1 MAWTLAEGAKMTN
14 SVLLSGIIQTIITE
28 SDVLDLLPFETVVG
42 NGYLYNR
49 EATQPQAQM
58 ITVGDTVTE
67 STGTRTQVTAALKIM
82 VMDSDIDLFE
92 KKTMSDVNDLEA
104 ILLAEAAKAMAY
116 KFDDL
121 FIYGS
126 VATDAKQFDGLH
138 VLVPAAMQVHMS
150 GTATGAPLSLAS
162 LDRVIDSVKPG
173 RPDALAMNKTLRRRI
188 KQFYRSTAT
197 YSFEM
202 TVGDDG
208 KPIETYG
215 GIRVVLDDFI
225 TMTETLSAGGIFN
238 GFKTGGA
245 TTTLFAYKMGRTH
258 VCGLQNG
265 SIEQTSLGLLESKN
279 AERWRLSWFCSMM
292 LGSTLSLAC
301 VDGITDAVVVS

>member
-14 SVLLSGIIQTIITE
+14 AVLLSGVIQTIISE

-42 NGYLYNR
+42 NGYIYNR
-49 EATQPQAQM
+49 ETTQPTAQM
-58 ITVGDTVTE
+58 IAVGDTVTE

-82 VMDSDIDLFE
+82 VMDSDLDLFE

-104 ILLAEAAKAMAY
+104 ILLAEASKAMAY

-121 FIYGS
+121 FVYGDS
-126 VATDAKQFDGLH
+126 TDPKQFDGLH
-138 VLVPAAMQVHMS
+138 RLVPAAQQVHQ
-150 GTATGAPLSLAS
+150 GATTVGAALMLSN
-162 LDRVIDSVKPG
+162 LDALIDRIKPG
-173 RPDALAMNKTLRRRI
+173 RPDALTMNKTIRRRI
-188 KQFYRSTAT
+188 KQFYRSTST

-215 GIRVVLDDFI
+215 GIRVLLDDFI
-225 TMTETLSAGGIFN
+225 TMTETIATAAYAT
-238 GFKTGGA
+238 KTGGV
-245 TTTLFAYKMGRTH
+245 TTSIFAYKMGRTH

-279 AERWRLSWFCSMM
+279 AERWRLSWFCGLM
-292 LGSTLSLAC
+292 LGSTLSLGRI
-301 VDGITDAVVVS
+301 DGITDVAVVA

>member
-14 SVLLSGIIQTIITE
+14 SVLLSGVIQTIITE

-49 EATQPQAQM
+49 ETTQPTAQM
-58 ITVGDTVTE
+58 IAVGDTVTE

-82 VMDSDIDLFE
+82 VMDSDLDLFE

-104 ILLAEAAKAMAY
+104 ILLAEASKAMAY

-126 VATDAKQFDGLH
+126 VAGNVKEFDGLH
-138 VLVPAAMQVHMS
+138 ILTPAAQQIHQ
-150 GTATGAPLSLAS
+150 GAAAAGAPLSLAN
-162 LDRVIDSVKPG
+162 LDRLVDSIKPG
-173 RPDALAMNKTLRRRI
+173 RPDALVMNKALRRRI
-188 KQFYRSTAT
+188 KQFYRSTST

-208 KPIETYG
+208 KPIESYG
-215 GIRVVLDDFI
+215 GIRVLLDDFV
-225 TMTETLSAGGIFN
+225 TMTETIAAGAFTV
-238 GFKTGGA
+238 KTGGTA
-245 TTTLFAYKMGRTH
+245 TTLFAYKMGRTH

-279 AERWRLSWFCSMM
+279 AERWRLSWFCSLM
-292 LGSTLSLAC
+292 LGSTLSLGC
-301 VDGITDAVVVS
+301 IDGITDAAVVA